1 MKHWLLN
8 RSSLKLLW
16 SSPGVTKVQSLSK
29 PSWMLSMRG
38 DDQVEQ
44 CWNMGGS
51 DIKRKRRES
60 ETRVDFS
67 VEVYVH
73 LIGNGEAS
81 PQRKCN
87 IQNSKF
93 SPLDFLRRYFDWFVM
108 DMFLLHAAA
117 LCAAFGNSWHV
128 MIHNS
133 PKVFEVM
140 RRLNWEWEAKS
151 KVQKWVR
158 ICLLRCL
165 QNSMSMVSCSSKF
178 RHLKV

>member
-1 MKHWLLN
+1 
-8 RSSLKLLW
+8 
-16 SSPGVTKVQSLSK
+16 
-29 PSWMLSMRG
+29 
-38 DDQVEQ
+38 
-44 CWNMGGS
+44 MGGN

-93 SPLDFLRRYFDWFVM
+93 SPLDFLRRY
-108 DMFLLHAAA
+108 DMFLLHTAA

-140 RRLNWEWEAKS
+140 RRLN
-151 KVQKWVR
+151 
-158 ICLLRCL
+158 
-165 QNSMSMVSCSSKF
+165 
-178 RHLKV
+178 